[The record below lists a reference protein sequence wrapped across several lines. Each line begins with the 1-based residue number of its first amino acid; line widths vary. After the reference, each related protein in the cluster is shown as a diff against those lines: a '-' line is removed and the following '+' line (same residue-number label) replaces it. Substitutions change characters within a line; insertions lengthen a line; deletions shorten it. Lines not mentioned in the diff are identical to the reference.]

1 MIKKHVLLF
10 VWSLFLGACGGG
22 SGSDNPQNN
31 QPTVNITLSPT
42 QTALYENSE
51 FQFSASVTGSNNTA
65 VTWSVGEGNGTVS
78 NTGLYT
84 APNVAGTYQV
94 TATSQA
100 DTTKTATA
108 TITVSIVELTAVNEN
123 YEALAGQAV
132 QLAVEVT
139 GTSNTDVV
147 WSLSEASSGTISQSG
162 LYKAPALEGLYTITV
177 TSAADPRKSITIQV
191 NVRPPVTDTAYQ
203 NFKQVGIEPS
213 NLPIPGDAR
222 AYIDFNNDGILDLV
236 VADLTYWG
244 MPIESSTPAS
254 IHTWLGQPDGTWLA
268 TSDYLPA
275 TLDCL
280 HPRKVLVSDYNQDG
294 TKDLAFIC
302 HGYDMEPFPG
312 EKNQLFLSSSTGYVA
327 QVLSDDIGFF
337 HSGSTADVNFDGFP
351 DILLVNPWDTTSP
364 VYFMVNNTNGTFTK
378 SYEYLPTTLAGKNY
392 FSADLVDITQDGLP
406 DLIIGGHDWE
416 QAATLI
422 YENMGDYQFDTV
434 TPIDIPAVENEGVVL
449 DFTVTVDGGQ
459 VNIWVNRTSG
469 GDGTFY
475 QSLTVQK
482 FSWPQGESE
491 VVFTERPKNWT
502 PWLIPAVINGENV
515 ITSDRA
521 SDNLL
526 IIR

>member
-1 MIKKHVLLF
+1 MKKHILLVLL
-10 VWSLFLGACGGG
+10 SLFLAACGGG
-22 SGSDNPQNN
+22 GGSDNTQNN
-31 QPTVNITLSPT
+31 TPSVNITISPT
-42 QTALYENSE
+42 QTDLYENSE
-51 FQFSASVTGSNNTA
+51 FQFNASVTGSSNAA
-65 VTWSVGEGNGTVS
+65 VTWSVGQGGGTIS
-78 NTGLYT
+78 NTGLYK
-84 APNVAGTYQV
+84 APSIAGSYQV

-100 DTTKTATA
+100 DTAKSASATV
-108 TITVSIVELTAVNEN
+108 TVRIVELTATNEN
-123 YEALAGQAV
+123 YEALAGQAI
-132 QLAVEVT
+132 QLDVKVT
-139 GTSNTDVV
+139 GTSNTGVV
-147 WSLSEASSGTISQSG
+147 WSLPETNSGSISQSG
-162 LYKAPALEGLYTITV
+162 LYKAPPKEGLYDVIA
-177 TSAADPRKSITIQV
+177 TSNADPRKSIIIQV
-191 NVRPPVTDTAYQ
+191 NVQPPVTDTAYQ

-236 VADLTYWG
+236 IADLTYWG
-244 MPIESSTPAS
+244 MPFESSTPAK
-254 IHTWLGQPDGTWLA
+254 INTWLGQSDGSWLA
-268 TSDYLPA
+268 TTDYLPA

-280 HPRKVLVSDYNQDG
+280 HPRKVLTADFNKDG

-302 HGYDMEPFPG
+302 HGYDMTPFPG
-312 EKNQLFLSSSTGYVA
+312 EKNQLFLSSPTGYVA

-337 HSGSTADVNFDGFP
+337 HSGSTADVNFDGFQ
-351 DILLVNPWDTTSP
+351 DILLVNPFDKTSP
-364 VYFMVNNTNGTFTK
+364 VYFMVNNGNGTFTK

-392 FSADLVDITQDGLP
+392 FSAELVDITQDSLP

-416 QAATLI
+416 GADTLI

-434 TPIDIPAVENEGVVL
+434 TPIGIPAVANEGVVL
-449 DFTVTVDGGQ
+449 DFTVTVDDSQ

-482 FSWPQGESE
+482 FSWPQRESE

-502 PWLIPAVINGENV
+502 PWLIPAVVNGENV
-515 ITSDRA
+515 ITTDRA